1 MSGSFYLSVERS
13 FDKAAH
19 FLSGMEDGLLHQI
32 KMPNTILRA
41 NIPVRINGRIEVI
54 ESYRVEHSHH
64 IRPCKGGIRYSEA
77 VNQDEVMALAA
88 LMTYKC
94 AVLDVPFGGAKGGIK
109 INPRNYSVEDLE
121 KITRRYAAEL
131 TFKNFIGASVDVPA
145 PDYGTGARE
154 MGWILDTYASINHSD
169 LNISACITGKPVELG
184 GIRGRN
190 EATGL
195 GVAIAVEEFCKQED
209 YMRQIGLEVGLKGKK
224 VVVQGLGNV
233 GYFSAQFLREKGAKI
248 VAIAEQEGAIFNEE
262 GLNEAAVREHRLKTG
277 SILGFPGAKNIETSV
292 LALEL
297 PCDILVPAALEGV
310 IHKDNAAKLQCKL
323 IAEGANGPVTSEA
336 DEILKQ
342 KGIAV
347 LPDMFTNAGGVTVS
361 YFEWLKN
368 LNHVRYGRLEE
379 RFFEQKS
386 HQTIE
391 AVEKLTGRKLGLDE
405 KKIIEHGPSELDLVR
420 SGLENGMVTA
430 LENILFCARSNKSI
444 PDLRTAA
451 YVVAI
456 RKIAVIYK
464 MRGVYP

>member
-1 MSGSFYLSVERS
+1 MSGSFYLSVEHS

-32 KMPNTILRA
+32 KTPNTILRA

-94 AVLDVPFGGAKGGIK
+94 SILDVPFGGGKGGIR

-154 MGWILDTYASINHSD
+154 MGWILDTYASINHGD
-169 LNISACITGKPVELG
+169 LNVSACITGKPVELG

-195 GVAIAVEEFCKQED
+195 GVAIAVEEFCRQED
-209 YMRQIGLEVGLKGKK
+209 YMRQMGLEIGLKGKK
-224 VVVQGLGNV
+224 VIVQGLGNV
-233 GYFSAQFLREKGAKI
+233 GYFSAQFLREKGARL

-277 SILGFPGAKNIETSV
+277 SILGFPGARNIETSA

-297 PCDILVPAALEGV
+297 PCDILVPAALEAV

-336 DEILKQ
+336 DEILRQ
-342 KGIAV
+342 KGIVV

-386 HQTIE
+386 QQTIK
-391 AVEKLTGRKLGLDE
+391 AVEKLTGRKLGSEE
-405 KKIIEHGPSELDLVR
+405 KKIIEQGPSELDLVR

-456 RKIAVIYK
+456 RKIALIYK